1 MSATAVIKRTEIWYT
16 FAKMK
21 QAKKAKVK
29 PKVKPETKTV
39 TSHAR
44 KKPTIEKKI
53 DSHQPVLEIKRHWFG
68 LVSIYSL
75 MTAGL
80 AAVCLLIIL
89 IGDFWHASVA
99 AAAVSVL
106 ALIAL
111 VYVVFVLFVFIGR
124 IYNSNLLVINRLE
137 VRQVAREALFMT
149 KSSVLGLANVEDVTT
164 VRNGVF
170 AHVFNYGTL
179 NIETAGEQEN
189 FKFRYCPNPEECA
202 RTLMRLR
209 EDYLNETKQDQYLR

>member
-1 MSATAVIKRTEIWYT
+1 MAKIWYYL
-16 FAKMK
+16 AKMK
-21 QAKKAKVK
+21 QAKKAEAK
-29 PKVKPETKTV
+29 PKVEPKPKAV
-39 TSHAR
+39 KPAAPA
-44 KKPTIEKKI
+44 KKSNIEKKI
-53 DSHQPVLEIKRHWFG
+53 NGHQPVLEVKRHWFG

-80 AAVCLLIIL
+80 VAVCLLIIL
-89 IGDFWHASVA
+89 VGDFWHASAGAV
-99 AAAVSVL
+99 AVSIL
-106 ALIAL
+106 ALVAL
-111 VYVVFVLFVFIGR
+111 IYVVFVLFVFIGR
-124 IYNSNLLVINRLE
+124 IYNSNLLVIDRME

-170 AHVFNYGTL
+170 AHIFNYGTL

-202 RTLMRLR
+202 RTLMQLR
-209 EDYLNETKQDQYLR
+209 EDYLHETKQDQYLR